1 MHAIE
6 VNGKND
12 SQSSNDLRTRT
23 LNSIYSCHAPFSHC
37 FYYYLN
43 DLCRCLLL
51 YVALLLFCSVR
62 VVVLCLEFI
71 HFHYVD
77 VVFLCV
83 CACTSKQI
91 ILCKTLFV
99 TLVLTITHKYSWK
112 MCTRTKHREHEMNK
126 EAHNTQTHTHTLSYA
141 SATVKSASITCN
153 ALRQSGQ
160 YFSRRERERGS
171 ESEGKDGMKKERR
184 ENQKTGINKSST
196 TTLKRKYDPRNDFY
210 WSCFTYQ
217 TQSSIYD
224 THSFSNSQYASQ
236 MDIECAVRH
245 NKKHW
250 GRARETGRLAIDL
263 IYIWPSN
270 WRTDS
275 EIDFYVCRFLH
286 DTLDWLHLI
295 IVMINVLFEAIWH
308 NRKIYRL
315 NALEGC
321 VIFFFGAA
329 DNQMVVDV

>member
-1 MHAIE
+1 MGLGIEEQPPKVKLLILARIRSKSMDFRWEDFNGKMHAIE

-23 LNSIYSCHAPFSHC
+23 LNSIYSFHAPFSHC

-126 EAHNTQTHTHTLSYA
+126 EAHNTQTHTHTLIRY
-141 SATVKSASITCN
+141 
-153 ALRQSGQ
+153 
-160 YFSRRERERGS
+160 
-171 ESEGKDGMKKERR
+171 
-184 ENQKTGINKSST
+184 
-196 TTLKRKYDPRNDFY
+196 
-210 WSCFTYQ
+210 
-217 TQSSIYD
+217 
-224 THSFSNSQYASQ
+224 SNS
-236 MDIECAVRH
+236 
-245 NKKHW
+245 
-250 GRARETGRLAIDL
+250 
-263 IYIWPSN
+263 
-270 WRTDS
+270 
-275 EIDFYVCRFLH
+275 
-286 DTLDWLHLI
+286 
-295 IVMINVLFEAIWH
+295 
-308 NRKIYRL
+308 
-315 NALEGC
+315 
-321 VIFFFGAA
+321 
-329 DNQMVVDV
+329 